1 MHIRSVSSF
10 NNDWKFYLG
19 DVDNGALESLDD
31 TNWRTLNL
39 PHDWAVEGEFS
50 PNNPS
55 GTGGGALPGGVG
67 WYRKTFV
74 ADEYYQ
80 GKKVYID
87 FDGVYMNS
95 QVYINGTLLGKR
107 PYGYISFR
115 YDLTPYLKYGEE
127 NVVAVRVDNAEQPN
141 SRWYSGCGIYRNVWL
156 TVVNPVHVDLWGTY
170 VTTPVVSE
178 KEASVSVKTTVR
190 NDGKQNK
197 ELELHSLLLDAE
209 GRTVAQT
216 YTTLTVETDSKTDV
230 EQMLLVENPKLW
242 SIENPYLYTLL
253 TQVVIDGEIVDD
265 YTTQTGIRYFKF
277 DAAKGFFS

>member
-1 MHIRSVSSF
+1 MRRMFYCAVMSLFFCLISCTDGKMHIRSVNSF

-19 DVDNGALESLDD
+19 DMDNGAQESLDD

-39 PHDWAVEGEFS
+39 PHDWAVEGDFS

-74 ADEYYQ
+74 ADESYQ

-127 NVVAVRVDNAEQPN
+127 NVVAVRVDNA
-141 SRWYSGCGIYRNVWL
+141 
-156 TVVNPVHVDLWGTY
+156 
-170 VTTPVVSE
+170 
-178 KEASVSVKTTVR
+178 
-190 NDGKQNK
+190 
-197 ELELHSLLLDAE
+197 
-209 GRTVAQT
+209 
-216 YTTLTVETDSKTDV
+216 
-230 EQMLLVENPKLW
+230 
-242 SIENPYLYTLL
+242 
-253 TQVVIDGEIVDD
+253 
-265 YTTQTGIRYFKF
+265 
-277 DAAKGFFS
+277 